1 MARAIRSPV
10 VLAVALL
17 LSLPVPRI
25 AASGLDGSV
34 SGIAKADEPGLI
46 ERLGTIRAG
55 LDQIERS
62 LSAGDRAGA
71 RALALR
77 LYLDQFETIEG
88 WWGPG
93 GPHATPALA
102 SSVRDAEAAFHALIQ
117 ADGAALPEAAAGL
130 RDALEPIEREARKP
144 GVVLRPDAPRR
155 TVAAVRVDATAL
167 AGPPEIRSAEIASL
181 AAELERART
190 AYAAGDRDAA
200 LAAVEH
206 GYLEGF
212 EPLES
217 RLPSD
222 LVGRIERAI
231 HLSLRPSIRAGDPA
245 PEVDAMFAAL
255 SADLALADSQLS
267 GGASF
272 WFGAVNAFAIIFREG
287 LEAVLLIG
295 AILAYMSCTTASARH
310 QRQVWLGVAGGV
322 VASVATWVLA
332 VTLVPM
338 SGASREMVEGV
349 TALVAVAVLL
359 YVSHW
364 LFQKT
369 YIHDW
374 KAYLQEHV
382 GRAMTRGSALAMAG
396 LAFAAVYREGFET
409 VLFYQALM
417 FDAGAAAVLAGFAPG
432 ILVILAIGY
441 AIVRLGLKLPLK
453 RVFAAT
459 GSVMLYLAF
468 VFIGK
473 GLYNLQEA
481 GVFAPHPLSLA
492 PDHEALRQLLGFY
505 PLAETML
512 AQAAFLVI
520 LGAGALWY
528 RMRRAH
534 AAAPLQQGL
543 PIAANAPASRGAEA
557 AAQIAPR
564 PPQLEPAE
572 TR

>member
-1 MARAIRSPV
+1 MTRWTIILVA
-10 VLAVALL
+10 ALL
-17 LSLPVPRI
+17 VSASGARI
-25 AASGLDGSV
+25 AGSA
-34 SGIAKADEPGLI
+34 GIDEPGLI
-46 ERLGTIRAG
+46 ERLEAIRDG
-55 LDQIERS
+55 LDDLDRS
-62 LSAGDRAGA
+62 LSLGDHDGA
-71 RALALR
+71 RALAMR
-77 LYLDQFETIEG
+77 LYLDEFETVEG

-93 GPHATPALA
+93 GPHATPKLA
-102 SSVRDAEAAFHALIQ
+102 SRVRDAEATFHALMQ
-117 ADGAALPEAAAGL
+117 SDDAAMPAAAARL
-130 RDALEPIEREARKP
+130 RGALEPLEQEARKP
-144 GVVLRPDAPRR
+144 GVVLQPDFASRS
-155 TVAAVRVDATAL
+155 VSSAQAGGTAI
-167 AGPPEIRSAEIASL
+167 AGVPPMRSAEIASL
-181 AAELERART
+181 AAELERARA
-190 AYAAGDRDAA
+190 AYAVGDRDAA

-231 HLSLRPSIRAGDPA
+231 HLSLRPSIRAGAPA
-245 PEVDAMFAAL
+245 AEVEVTFAAL
-255 SADLALADSQLS
+255 YADLALADSQLS

-295 AILAYMSCTTASARH
+295 AILAYMSRTTAGARH
-310 QRQVWLGVAGGV
+310 RRQVWLGVAGGLA
-322 VASVATWVLA
+322 ASAATWVLA
-332 VTLVPM
+332 VTLVPV

-349 TALVAVAVLL
+349 TALVAVIVLL

-374 KAYLQEHV
+374 KAYLQDHV

-441 AIVRLGLKLPLK
+441 AIVKLGLKLPLK
-453 RVFAAT
+453 RVFAVT

-481 GVFAPHPLSLA
+481 GVFAPHPLAWA
-492 PDHEALRQLLGFY
+492 PDHEALRQLLGLY

-512 AQAAFLVI
+512 AQAAFLLL

-528 RMRRAH
+528 RTRRAH
-534 AAAPLQQGL
+534 AAAPLQQAL
-543 PIAANAPASRGAEA
+543 PISANVSASRDAETA
-557 AAQIAPR
+557 VPTVPR

>member
-1 MARAIRSPV
+1 MRLGRGDAKTPRMARASRWSILVAATLLVPSATRV
-10 VLAVALL
+10 ADAAV
-17 LSLPVPRI
+17 PE
-25 AASGLDGSV
+25 
-34 SGIAKADEPGLI
+34 EPGLI
-46 ERLGTIRAG
+46 ERLGTIRDG
-55 LDQIERS
+55 LDDLERS
-62 LSAGDRAGA
+62 LSRGDHDGA

-88 WWGPG
+88 WWGAG

-102 SSVRDAEAAFHALIQ
+102 TRVGDAEAAFHALIQ
-117 ADGAALPEAAAGL
+117 ADGPMLQEAAARL
-130 RDALEPIEREARKP
+130 REALDPIEREARRS
-144 GVVLRPDAPRR
+144 GVVLVPDAGREPGS
-155 TVAAVRVDATAL
+155 AGIPAGTAL
-167 AGPPEIRSAEIASL
+167 AGSRQMRSREIASL
-181 AAELERART
+181 AAELEHARA
-190 AYAAGDRDAA
+190 AYSAGDRDAA

-231 HLSLRPSIRAGDPA
+231 HLSLRPSIRAGEPVA
-245 PEVDAMFAAL
+245 EVDAAFAAL
-255 SADLALADSQLS
+255 HADLALADSQLA

-295 AILAYMSCTTASARH
+295 AILAYMSRTTGGARH
-310 QRQVWLGVAGGV
+310 QRQVWFGVAGGV
-322 VASVATWVLA
+322 TASVATWVLA
-332 VTLVPM
+332 VTLVPV

-349 TALVAVAVLL
+349 TALIAVAVLL

-374 KAYLQEHV
+374 KTYLQEHV

-441 AIVRLGLKLPLK
+441 GIVRLGLKLPLK
-453 RVFAAT
+453 RVFAVT

-481 GVFAPHPLSLA
+481 GVFAPHPLAWA

-505 PLAETML
+505 PLVETVL
-512 AQAAFLVI
+512 AQAAFLAL
-520 LGAGALWY
+520 LGVGALWY
-528 RMRRAH
+528 GTRRARAAAAAT
-534 AAAPLQQGL
+534 AAAPAPQVPPSAGPHP
-543 PIAANAPASRGAEA
+543 PIATRT
-557 AAQIAPR
+557 
-564 PPQLEPAE
+564 PQLEPAE

>member
-1 MARAIRSPV
+1 V
-10 VLAVALL
+10 
-17 LSLPVPRI
+17 
-25 AASGLDGSV
+25 G
-34 SGIAKADEPGLI
+34 
-46 ERLGTIRAG
+46 
-55 LDQIERS
+55 
-62 LSAGDRAGA
+62 
-71 RALALR
+71 
-77 LYLDQFETIEG
+77 
-88 WWGPG
+88 
-93 GPHATPALA
+93 
-102 SSVRDAEAAFHALIQ
+102 DAESAFHALIQ
-117 ADGAALPEAAAGL
+117 ADGPMLQEAAARL
-130 RDALEPIEREARKP
+130 REALDPIEREARRS
-144 GVVLRPDAPRR
+144 GVVLVPDVGREPGSPGIAAP
-155 TVAAVRVDATAL
+155 
-167 AGPPEIRSAEIASL
+167 AGSQPMRSLEMVSL
-181 AAELERART
+181 AAELERARA

-206 GYLEGF
+206 GYLEVF

-231 HLSLRPSIRAGDPA
+231 HLSLRPSIRAGNPVA
-245 PEVDAMFAAL
+245 EVDAMFAAL
-255 SADLALADSQLS
+255 YADLALADAQLS

-287 LEAVLLIG
+287 LEAVLLVG
-295 AILAYMSCTTASARH
+295 ALLAYLSRTATGARH
-310 QRQVWLGVAGGV
+310 KRQVWLGVAGGV
-322 VASVATWVLA
+322 AASAATWVLA
-332 VTLVPM
+332 VTLVPV

-349 TALVAVAVLL
+349 TALLAVAVLL

-374 KAYLQEHV
+374 KTYLQEHV

-417 FDAGAAAVLAGFAPG
+417 FDAGAGAVLAGFAPG

-441 AIVRLGLKLPLK
+441 GIVRLGLKLPLK

-481 GVFAPHPLSLA
+481 GVYAPHPLAWA
-492 PDHEALRQLLGFY
+492 PDHEALRQLLGLY
-505 PLAETML
+505 PLAETIL
-512 AQAAFLVI
+512 AQAAFLTL
-520 LGAGALWY
+520 LGVGALWY
-528 RMRRAH
+528 RTRRAR
-534 AAAPLQQGL
+534 AAAPV
-543 PIAANAPASRGAEA
+543 PSPSRAAEA
-557 AAQIAPR
+557 APIAPR
-564 PPQLEPAE
+564 PSQLETAE

>member
-1 MARAIRSPV
+1 MRKILLAA
-10 VLAVALL
+10 VLLALPFAVPA
-17 LSLPVPRI
+17 P
-25 AASGLDGSV
+25 AAGV
-34 SGIAKADEPGLI
+34 EPGLI
-46 ERLGTIRAG
+46 ERLETIRAG
-55 LDQIERS
+55 LDDLERS
-62 LSAGDRAGA
+62 LSRGDHDGA
-71 RALALR
+71 RALAMR
-77 LYLDQFETIEG
+77 LYLDEFETIEG

-93 GPHATPALA
+93 GPYATPALA
-102 SSVRDAEAAFHALIQ
+102 ASVREAEAAFHALMQSDDASLVQ
-117 ADGAALPEAAAGL
+117 AVANLRAALG
-130 RDALEPIEREARKP
+130 PIEREAGRP
-144 GVVLRPDAPRR
+144 GVVLRPDGARLPAPP
-155 TVAAVRVDATAL
+155 VAVGGSA
-167 AGPPEIRSAEIASL
+167 AGGRARAEQPELRSPEIASL
-181 AAELERART
+181 AAELDRART

-200 LAAVEH
+200 LATVEH
-206 GYLEGF
+206 AYLEGF

-231 HLSLRPSIRAGDPA
+231 HLGLRPSIRAAAPA
-245 PEVDAMFAAL
+245 TEVDAAFAAL
-255 SADLALADSQLS
+255 GADLALADAQLS

-295 AILAYMSCTTASARH
+295 AILAYMSRTSAGAR
-310 QRQVWLGVAGGV
+310 QRRQVWLGVGGGV
-322 VASVATWVLA
+322 LASAATWVLA
-332 VTLVPM
+332 ITLVPV

-349 TALVAVAVLL
+349 TALIAVAVLL

-374 KAYLQEHV
+374 KAYLQDHV
-382 GRAMTRGSALAMAG
+382 GRAVTRGSALAMAG

-432 ILVILAIGY
+432 ILVIVAIGY
-441 AIVRLGLKLPLK
+441 GIVRLGLKLPLK

-459 GSVMLYLAF
+459 GAVMLYLAF

-481 GVFAPHPLSLA
+481 GVFAPHPLTWL
-492 PDHEALRQLLGFY
+492 PDNEALRQLLGLY
-505 PLAETML
+505 PLAETFL
-512 AQAAFLVI
+512 AQTAFLLL

-528 RMRRAH
+528 RT
-534 AAAPLQQGL
+534 
-543 PIAANAPASRGAEA
+543 RGARATA
-557 AAQIAPR
+557 AVIAPR
-564 PPQLEPAE
+564 SAESAAPFVTRPSELEPAE

>member
-1 MARAIRSPV
+1 MRRILLAA
-10 VLAVALL
+10 VLLALPSAVPAL
-17 LSLPVPRI
+17 
-25 AASGLDGSV
+25 AAGV
-34 SGIAKADEPGLI
+34 DEPGLI
-46 ERLGTIRAG
+46 ERLETIRAG
-55 LDQIERS
+55 LDDLERS
-62 LSAGDRAGA
+62 LSRGDHDGA
-71 RALALR
+71 RALAMR
-77 LYLDQFETIEG
+77 LYLDEFETIEG

-93 GPHATPALA
+93 GPHATPPLA
-102 SSVRDAEAAFHALIQ
+102 ASVREAEAAFHALMQSDDASLGQ
-117 ADGAALPEAAAGL
+117 AVANLRAALG
-130 RDALEPIEREARKP
+130 PIEREADRP
-144 GVVLRPDAPRR
+144 GVVLRPDGASLPASA
-155 TVAAVRVDATAL
+155 VAVGGSG
-167 AGPPEIRSAEIASL
+167 AGGRARAQHARAEQPELRSPEIASL
-181 AAELERART
+181 AAELDRART

-200 LAAVEH
+200 LATVEH
-206 GYLEGF
+206 AYLEGF

-231 HLSLRPSIRAGDPA
+231 HLGLRPSIRAAAPA
-245 PEVDAMFAAL
+245 TEVDAAFAAL
-255 SADLALADSQLS
+255 GADLALADAQLS

-295 AILAYMSCTTASARH
+295 AILAYMSRTSAGVR
-310 QRQVWLGVAGGV
+310 QRRQVWLGVGGGV
-322 VASVATWVLA
+322 LASAATWVLA
-332 VTLVPM
+332 VTLVPV

-349 TALVAVAVLL
+349 TALIAVAVLL

-382 GRAMTRGSALAMAG
+382 GRAVTRGSALAMAG

-432 ILVILAIGY
+432 ILVIVAIGY
-441 AIVRLGLKLPLK
+441 GIVRLGLKLPLR

-459 GSVMLYLAF
+459 GAVMLYLAF

-481 GVFAPHPLSLA
+481 GVFAPHPLTWL
-492 PDHEALRQLLGFY
+492 PDNEALRQLLGLY
-505 PLAETML
+505 PLVETFL
-512 AQAAFLVI
+512 AQTAFLVL

-528 RMRRAH
+528 RVRARVRASDSHSPSATRERGH
-534 AAAPLQQGL
+534 AMQP
-543 PIAANAPASRGAEA
+543 PEA
-557 AAQIAPR
+557 RDIEQI
-564 PPQLEPAE
+564 EPVE
-572 TR
+572 V